1 MKTIQKNGMKFLVAL
16 SIFLGFTVH
25 ALGDN
30 CSTKL
35 FSVTI
40 DSKLTIGDVIDN
52 LADTC
57 GLTVIVNDNAA
68 KLRLNKKLYYVKLK
82 NSTLK
87 GFLNTILK
95 DNDLNY
101 TLNGNKLKI
110 SYLITRTFRIHYV
123 TGARKGISTA
133 NVTIANSQN
142 AANNVGNGGSSRSSG
157 SSGSSGSSSGR
168 SNSGGSSSVSKTGIS
183 IENTQEFKFWKTI
196 ETEIQRILVGAADGS
211 THYTR
216 SGDTWTGPDG
226 QIWEYNPL
234 APIINPEAGML
245 TVTGTERQVNRVAKY
260 VYTLSKQM
268 KSQVLIDVRILSVSF
283 DDSTTSGVDWSQL
296 YSLQNLTINSLMMAQ
311 KNVSSYTFDT
321 VTDDFTETT
330 FTEGSRPRNGQ
341 LVRITG
347 NTKVTEVVKFLS
359 TQGDVKAI
367 SSPRVM
373 TLNNQPALISVG
385 KELFYKIKSS
395 TTASGGSSGA
405 VAAEGELVD
414 SVFAGILLDI
424 TPEINSNGYITLK
437 INPSISDTVNDVPS
451 DGAVRTIPPDLIR
464 RQIASV
470 IKVKDGEHAILGGL
484 VSSKTG
490 FQNNK
495 VPLLGDMPLIGDL
508 FKREEKINKVEELVL
523 IITPHIIKNSKS
535 VSLKDLGY
543 SKLNEK

>member
-1 MKTIQKNGMKFLVAL
+1 MKNIQKVGVKFIVAICVVL
-16 SIFLGFTVH
+16 SINTV
-25 ALGDN
+25 AFSSE
-30 CSTKL
+30 CSSKL

-40 DSKLTIGDVIDN
+40 DSKLTISDVLDN
-52 LADTC
+52 LAETC
-57 GLTVIVNDNAA
+57 GLTIVVKDDAA

-101 TLNGNKLKI
+101 SLKGNKLVI
-110 SYLITRTFRIHYV
+110 SYLITRTFRIHYIS
-123 TGARKGISTA
+123 GGRSGKSTA

-142 AANNVGNGGSSRSSG
+142 AAGG
-157 SSGSSGSSSGR
+157 
-168 SNSGGSSSVSKTGIS
+168 SGGSSGEPSTSKTGIS
-183 IENTQEFKFWKTI
+183 IESSNDFKFWKTV
-196 ETEIQRILVGAADGS
+196 EVEIQRILIGAADGS
-211 THYTR
+211 SHYEK
-216 SGDTWTGPDG
+216 SGTGWSGPDG
-226 QIWEYNPL
+226 KIWEYNPL
-234 APIINPEAGML
+234 APIINPEAGL
-245 TVTGTERQVNRVAKY
+245 VTVTGTERQINRVSKY
-260 VYTLSKQM
+260 IYTLSNQM
-268 KSQVLIDVRILSVSF
+268 KSQVLIDVRILAVSF
-283 DDSTTSGVDWSQL
+283 DNSTTSGVDWSQL
-296 YSLQNLTINSLMMAQ
+296 YSLQNVTINTLSMAQ
-311 KNVSSYTFDT
+311 KNISSYTFT
-321 VTDDFTETT
+321 NSEGITDST
-330 FTEGSRPRNGQ
+330 FAEGTRPRNAQ
-341 LVRITG
+341 VVNITG

-359 TQGDVKAI
+359 TQGDVKSI

-395 TTASGGSSGA
+395 STASGGGGS

-424 TPEINSNGYITLK
+424 TPEINTNGYITLK
-437 INPSISDTVNDVPS
+437 INPSISETVNEVS
-451 DGAVRTIPPDLIR
+451 GEAGVRTIPPDLVR

-484 VSSKTG
+484 ISSKTG
-490 FQNNK
+490 FKNNK

-523 IITPHIIKNSKS
+523 IITPHIVKNSKS

-543 SKLNEK
+543 TKLNEK

>member
-1 MKTIQKNGMKFLVAL
+1 MKKIQKIGVRFIAVLSMLL
-16 SIFLGFTVH
+16 SINTFVH
-25 ALGDN
+25 AES
-30 CSTKL
+30 CATKL

-40 DSKLTIGDVIDN
+40 DSKLSIGDVIDN

-57 GLTVIVNDNAA
+57 GLTVIVKDDAA
-68 KLRLNKKLYYVKLK
+68 KLRMNKKLYYVKLK

-101 TLNGNKLKI
+101 TLHGNKLKI
-110 SYLITRTFRIHYV
+110 SYLITKTFQIHYV
-123 TGARKGISTA
+123 SGGRSGKSTA
-133 NVTIANSQN
+133 NVTIANSNN
-142 AANNVGNGGSSRSSG
+142 AAGGGGGKTDSSA
-157 SSGSSGSSSGR
+157 
-168 SNSGGSSSVSKTGIS
+168 SKTGIS
-183 IENTQEFKFWKTI
+183 IESTQDFAFWKNV
-196 ETEIQRILVGAADGS
+196 ELEIQRILVGAADGS

-216 SGDTWTGPDG
+216 TGDTWTGPDG
-226 QIWEYNPL
+226 KVWEYNPL
-234 APIINPEAGML
+234 APIINPEAGMV
-245 TVTGTERQVNRVAKY
+245 TVTGTERQVNRVAHY
-260 VYTLSKQM
+260 IHNLGKQM
-268 KSQVLIDVRILSVSF
+268 KSQVLIDVRILAVSF

-296 YSLQNLTINSLMMAQ
+296 YSLQNLTINTLSMAQ
-311 KNVSSYTFDT
+311 KNISSYTFDNT
-321 VTDDFTETT
+321 QGITETT
-330 FTEGSRPRNGQ
+330 FAEGTRPRNAQ
-341 LVRITG
+341 LVSITG

-385 KELFYKIKSS
+385 QELFYKIKSS
-395 TTASGGSSGA
+395 STASGGGGA

-424 TPEINSNGYITLK
+424 TPEIDSNGYITLK
-437 INPSISDTVNDVPS
+437 INPSISETINEIPA
-451 DGAVRTIPPDLIR
+451 DGGVRTIPPDLVR

-490 FQNNK
+490 FKNNK

-523 IITPHIIKNSKS
+523 IITPHIIQNSKS